1 LNAATA
7 EYFEAK
13 FFMANKLVLFSAG
26 AVVIAAAVYAG
37 GVYYTGVKVNEYLS
51 GIENNET
58 ISKQLSYYLPGSN
71 LSCKVDKDS
80 FFTEQGSFILSV
92 EDESV
97 KIPFTINKGFGSAKT
112 IIGTDE
118 FVSLVE
124 KNDAIKFAPNTV
136 KADLEFDSSVF
147 SSKIKGHGRLQAD
160 YQDNSKGKLDSVLDV
175 DLTSD
180 ENVISHLNI
189 RNLQDGKSFSVKEID
204 MSGNMQGITDLK
216 SIGNSSVV
224 IKGFEAMPYKFD
236 NLKLTSQAVNQT
248 KEGDFDMNITLS
260 GDDLFGYL
268 QNYDIDFT
276 LSKFNTDVLEKAS
289 QNAAVD
295 DGSYQDV
302 LKSLNSLTVNKLN
315 GRVGKIV
322 AFFTGIQN
330 VDQFNL
336 TSGGKFTWNLE
347 EGMDSLKGN
356 LTVKSDSNKNA
367 EQFFV
372 EKNGAF
378 ESELAIENGR
388 LTVNGKPFL

>member
-1 LNAATA
+1 
-7 EYFEAK
+7 
-13 FFMANKLVLFSAG
+13 MANKLVLFSAG

-80 FFTEQGSFILSV
+80 FFTEKGSFILSV

-295 DGSYQDV
+295 DGSYQEV

-336 TSGGKFTWNLE
+336 TSGGNFTWNLE

>member
-1 LNAATA
+1 
-7 EYFEAK
+7 
-13 FFMANKLVLFSAG
+13 
-26 AVVIAAAVYAG
+26 
-37 GVYYTGVKVNEYLS
+37 
-51 GIENNET
+51 
-58 ISKQLSYYLPGSN
+58 
-71 LSCKVDKDS
+71 
-80 FFTEQGSFILSV
+80 
-92 EDESV
+92 
-97 KIPFTINKGFGSAKT
+97 
-112 IIGTDE
+112 
-118 FVSLVE
+118 
-124 KNDAIKFAPNTV
+124 
-136 KADLEFDSSVF
+136 
-147 SSKIKGHGRLQAD
+147 
-160 YQDNSKGKLDSVLDV
+160 
-175 DLTSD
+175 
-180 ENVISHLNI
+180 
-189 RNLQDGKSFSVKEID
+189 
-204 MSGNMQGITDLK
+204 
-216 SIGNSSVV
+216 
-224 IKGFEAMPYKFD
+224 
-236 NLKLTSQAVNQT
+236 
-248 KEGDFDMNITLS
+248 MNITLS

-295 DGSYQDV
+295 DGSYQEV

>member
-1 LNAATA
+1 
-7 EYFEAK
+7 
-13 FFMANKLVLFSAG
+13 MANKLVLFSAG

-136 KADLEFDSSVF
+136 NADLEFDSSVF

-268 QNYDIDFT
+268 QNYDIDLT

-295 DGSYQDV
+295 DGSYHEV